1 MTVLGVVGAASL
13 AAWLVI
19 GLRPSRFWD
28 LQPVAETQPE
38 APSPDLWPPV
48 CVLVPAHDEA
58 LELPGTLPSL
68 LAQDYPGEWRVV
80 FVDDRSRDGT
90 AEVAR
95 SLAGERVTVV
105 SGGPLPEGWAG
116 KVWALEQ
123 GAACAGPAPYLFL
136 TDADIWHAPNVL
148 RRLVAESE
156 SAGLALNSRMA
167 RLRNRSAA
175 ERLLVP
181 PFLWFFNLLYPMRL
195 VAAGRR
201 PAAAGGCVLL
211 RASALAAAG
220 GFAAIRGAVIDDVSL
235 ALAVHRTGG
244 RLRLAVSAGDTR
256 SLRVYGSL
264 GPLWRMVSWSAFDE
278 LRHSWL
284 RLAGTVAGL
293 GVLFAVPPGL
303 VVIGAA
309 GVGLDAAGRALVGGL
324 GAAAWLT
331 QSLLFLRC
339 VRFFGQPVL
348 WALTL
353 PFAGLLYAAMT
364 VDSAVRFALRR
375 QRWR

>member
-1 MTVLGVVGAASL
+1 
-13 AAWLVI
+13 VI

-38 APSPDLWPPV
+38 AAAPDPWPSV

-58 LELPGTLPSL
+58 RELPGTLPAL
-68 LAQDYPGEWRVV
+68 IAQDYPGEWRVV
-80 FVDDRSRDGT
+80 VVDDRSRDGT
-90 AEVAR
+90 ADVAR

-123 GAACAGPAPYLFL
+123 GAACAGAAPYLFL

-156 SAGLALNSRMA
+156 SGGLALNSRMA
-167 RLRNRSAA
+167 RLRTRSAA

-181 PFLWFFNLLYPMRL
+181 PFVWFFNLLYPMRL
-195 VAAGRR
+195 VAAGKR

-211 RASALAAAG
+211 RASAIAAAG
-220 GFAAIRGAVIDDVSL
+220 GFAAIRGAVIDDVGL
-235 ALAVHRTGG
+235 ARAVHRTGG

-264 GPLWRMVSWSAFDE
+264 GPLWRMVSRSAFDE

-284 RLAGTVAGL
+284 RLGGALAGL
-293 GVLFAVPPGL
+293 ALLFAVPPAL
-303 VVIGAA
+303 VVVGAA
-309 GVGLDAAGRALVGGL
+309 GVGLDPVGRLVVGGL
-324 GAAAWLT
+324 GGAAWLT
-331 QSLLFLRC
+331 QALLFLRC
-339 VRFFGQPVL
+339 VRFFGQPAP

-353 PFAGLLYAAMT
+353 PLAGLLYAAMT

>member
-1 MTVLGVVGAASL
+1 VTVLAAVGAASL
-13 AAWLVI
+13 AAWLAI

-38 APSPDLWPPV
+38 PPAPDPWPSV

-68 LAQDYPGEWRVV
+68 VAQDYPGEWRVV
-80 FVDDRSRDGT
+80 VVDDRSRDGT

-105 SGGPLPEGWAG
+105 SGRPLPEGWTG
-116 KVWALEQ
+116 KVWALAQ

-156 SAGLALNSRMA
+156 SGGLALNSRMA

-181 PFLWFFNLLYPMRL
+181 PFVWFFNLLYPMRL
-195 VAAGRR
+195 VAAGKR

-235 ALAVHRTGG
+235 ARAVHRTGG
-244 RLRLAVSAGDTR
+244 RLRLAVSAADTR

-264 GPLWRMVSWSAFDE
+264 GPLWRMVSRSAFDE
-278 LRHSWL
+278 LGHSWL

-293 GVLFAVPPGL
+293 CLLFAVPPGL
-303 VVIGAA
+303 VAVGALA
-309 GVGLDAAGRALVGGL
+309 VGLDPAGRALVGGL
-324 GAAAWLT
+324 GGAAWLT
-331 QSLLFLRC
+331 QSVLFLRC
-339 VRFFGQPVL
+339 VRFFGQSVL
-348 WALTL
+348 WASTL
-353 PFAGLLYAAMT
+353 PLAGLLYAAMT